1 MSELSII
8 NLEDLKTTIS
18 FIIKE
23 ELKVINTP
31 KEIGVIEY
39 IKTCDVL
46 KLLKISKPTLID
58 WRKRGIIPSY
68 RIGSQ
73 IRFVKSEVLDCLE
86 KINTIKYRS

>member
-31 KEIGVIEY
+31 KEIGIIEY

-46 KLLKISKPTLID
+46 KLLKITKPTLID

>member
-8 NLEDLKTTIS
+8 NLEDLKTTIFS
-18 FIIKE
+18 IIKE

-31 KEIGVIEY
+31 KEIDIIEY

>member
-18 FIIKE
+18 SIIKE

-31 KEIGVIEY
+31 KEIGIIEY

-86 KINTIKYRS
+86 RVNTIKYRS

>member
-68 RIGSQ
+68 RISSQ

>member
-23 ELKVINTP
+23 ELKVINAP
-31 KEIGVIEY
+31 KEINIIEY

-68 RIGSQ
+68 RIATQ
-73 IRFVKSEVLDCLE
+73 VRFVKSEVLDCLE

>member
-18 FIIKE
+18 SIIKE

-31 KEIGVIEY
+31 KEIGIIEY

-68 RIGSQ
+68 RISSQ

>member
-18 FIIKE
+18 LIIKE

-31 KEIGVIEY
+31 KEIDVIEY

>member
-18 FIIKE
+18 SIIKE
-23 ELKVINTP
+23 ELKIINTP
-31 KEIGVIEY
+31 KEIGIIEY

-46 KLLKISKPTLID
+46 KLLKITKPTLID

>member
-18 FIIKE
+18 SIIKE

-31 KEIGVIEY
+31 KEIGIKEY

-46 KLLKISKPTLID
+46 KLLKITKPTLID

-68 RIGSQ
+68 RISSQ
-73 IRFVKSEVLDCLE
+73 IRFRSTCLP
-86 KINTIKYRS
+86 

>member
-18 FIIKE
+18 SIIKE

-31 KEIGVIEY
+31 KEIDVIEY

-68 RIGSQ
+68 RISSQ

>member
-18 FIIKE
+18 SIIKE

-31 KEIGVIEY
+31 KEIGIKEY

-46 KLLKISKPTLID
+46 KLLKITKPTLID
-58 WRKRGIIPSY
+58 WRKRGIIPFY

>member
-39 IKTCDVL
+39 IKTYDVL

>member
-31 KEIGVIEY
+31 KEIDVIEY

>member
-46 KLLKISKPTLID
+46 KLLKITKPTLID

>member
-31 KEIGVIEY
+31 KEIDVIGY

>member
-18 FIIKE
+18 LIIKE

>member
-58 WRKRGIIPSY
+58 WRKRGVIPSY